1 MPESIAM
8 VTSGFPRISE
18 TFALNE
24 LVALERTGAIAAI
37 FATKPGDGRPSHPGA
52 EVLLDRTEVLPPG
65 TAEEQASRVVERLR
79 AKRVKGIH
87 GYFAHAPAAV
97 AERAAAH
104 LGVPYSFS
112 AHARDIRKVPAGEL
126 RQRACGAARVI
137 ACNDD
142 AAGELRCMGGKVELV
157 PHGVDIRRFAPT
169 PPPRAEPVQLLAV
182 GRLVEKKGFDV
193 LIRALARLGG
203 SPRLRIIGDGPV
215 RGRLERAVAL
225 TGLADRVEL
234 SGTVTHR
241 ELPSAYADAHAVIV
255 PSVEDATGDRDGLPN
270 VVLEA
275 MASGRPVV
283 ASAIAAIPSAIED
296 GASGVL
302 VPPRDAAALAGAV
315 AQVAS
320 DRALR
325 ERMGAVGRLVVERR
339 FELDECTNRLVRC
352 IEAAYA

>member
-24 LVALERTGAIAAI
+24 LVALERAGAVAAI
-37 FATKPGDGRPSHPGA
+37 FATKPGDGRPSHPGV
-52 EVLLDRTEVLPPG
+52 EVLLHRTEVLPPG
-65 TAEEQASRVVERLR
+65 SAGEQVSRVVERLR
-79 AKRVKGIH
+79 AKHVTGIH
-87 GYFAHAPAAV
+87 GYYAHAPAAV
-97 AERAAAH
+97 AERAAAR
-104 LGVPYSFS
+104 LGIPYSFS
-112 AHARDIRKVPAGEL
+112 AHARDIRKVPAAEL
-126 RQRACGAARVI
+126 RHRACGAARVI

-142 AAGELRCMGGKVELV
+142 AAGELRRMGAKVELV
-157 PHGVDIRRFAPT
+157 PHGVDIRRFAPAS
-169 PPPRAEPVQLLAV
+169 PPRAESVRLLAV

-193 LIRALARLGG
+193 LIDALARLGG
-203 SPRLRIIGDGPV
+203 SMRLRIIGDGPL
-215 RGRLERAVAL
+215 RARLERLLAS
-225 TGLADRVEL
+225 TGLADRVDL

-283 ASAIAAIPSAIED
+283 ASGIAAIPSAIDD
-296 GASGVL
+296 GDSGLL
-302 VPPRDAAALAGAV
+302 VPPGDAAALADAL

-320 DRALR
+320 DSALR
-325 ERMGAVGRLVVERR
+325 ERMGAAARRVVERR
-339 FELDECTNRLVRC
+339 FELGECTNRLVRC